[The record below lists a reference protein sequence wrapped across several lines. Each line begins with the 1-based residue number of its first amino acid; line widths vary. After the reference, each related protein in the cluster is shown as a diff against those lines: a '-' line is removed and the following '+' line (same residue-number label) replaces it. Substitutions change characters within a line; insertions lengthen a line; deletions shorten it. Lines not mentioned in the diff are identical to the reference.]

1 MMPEKQQIILTDH
14 NELAQAVEGIESGK
28 IIEVVDHHRFG
39 GLQIKRSYLYQRS
52 SSWLYLYNRN

>member
-28 IIEVVDHHRFG
+28 SSKLLTIIVSADYKLVILSLSMFVQLVV
-39 GLQIKRSYLYQRS
+39 LVQS
-52 SSWLYLYNRN
+52 

>member
-1 MMPEKQQIILTDH
+1 MPEKQQIILTDH

-39 GLQIKRSYLYQRS
+39 GLQQAILSLSTFVQLVVLVQS
-52 SSWLYLYNRN
+52 